1 MKIRKLIPP
10 IHIHPLLL
18 VFMIIS
24 FLTGTFVEMFIILM
38 IVLLHE
44 LGHYMAA
51 SYFNWRINQVMLWV
65 FGGVMDTDEQGSRPV
80 KEEFLVT
87 IAGPIQHLI
96 IYVLMFFASC
106 FSLLPSSIIDTI
118 LFYNTTILVFNLLP
132 IWPLDGGKLLFFL
145 LSQRYSFQRAYNTAL
160 VFSIIICLV
169 IIVIQLLFFP
179 FTLSALLIM
188 VFLLLENRADWKKR
202 HFVFIRFLLNRYKG
216 NNWIKSV
223 SPITV
228 PFQYTLMDVFSQ
240 FKRDVKHAIYIQMP
254 DNQRLA
260 IDETECLKSYF
271 YDQNYN
277 KTVGEVATYTTI

>member
-51 SYFNWRINQVMLWV
+51 SYFNWRIKQVMLWV

-96 IYVLMFFASC
+96 IYVLMFLASF

-145 LSQRYSFQRAYNTAL
+145 LSQRYSFQRAYHTAL

-188 VFLLLENRADWKKR
+188 MFLLLENRADWKKR